1 MKAKVRS
8 LLLFFFLS
16 LLGLDA
22 GEARKA
28 GEARANGQ
36 VNRIDPPLSLSLLLL
51 RRAGSTQRPRIHCIK
66 CRRFRSH
73 R

>member
-1 MKAKVRS
+1 MKTKVRS
-8 LLLFFFLS
+8 LLFFFFLS

-36 VNRIDPPLSLSLLLL
+36 VN
-51 RRAGSTQRPRIHCIK
+51 
-66 CRRFRSH
+66 
-73 R
+73 